1 MGCCQCL
8 RGGRL
13 RDGRQ
18 ACCYSE
24 GSKAGVRERESGG
37 LTRVELNKLEEM
49 MLTIVTAAT
58 VCLFVTFANEVMLSV
73 CLIKIS
79 QALLDRFQ

>member
-8 RGGRL
+8 RGGRQ

-24 GSKAGVRERESGG
+24 GSKSEVRERESGG
-37 LTRVELNKLEEM
+37 LTGVELNKLEEM
-49 MLTIVTAAT
+49 MLTIVTAVT
-58 VCLFVTFANEVMLSV
+58 VRLFVTSANEVMFSV
-73 CLIKIS
+73 LFVC
-79 QALLDRFQ
+79 